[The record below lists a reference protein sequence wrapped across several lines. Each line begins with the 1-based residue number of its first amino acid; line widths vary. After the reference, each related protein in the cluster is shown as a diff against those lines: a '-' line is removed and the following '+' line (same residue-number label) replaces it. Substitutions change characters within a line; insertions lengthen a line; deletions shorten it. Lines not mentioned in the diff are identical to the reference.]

1 MLTIFPAAAFPRGK
15 EEHRLS
21 PVKSVYYK
29 EKMRPVLFSLIL
41 LSIGTSL
48 HAQTQEDAIKATI
61 QRLFTAMLHAD
72 SAGIAGCFAPGA
84 QLQSVTEDKAGNE
97 TVHTMPVTEFAS
109 HIAKLPA
116 NAADERIVFGSL
128 LLDGR
133 LASVWVPYRFYFK
146 GQFSHCGV
154 DSFQMVKFPDG
165 WKIQYLI
172 DTRRKDSCEEA
183 AAK

>member
-1 MLTIFPAAAFPRGK
+1 
-15 EEHRLS
+15 
-21 PVKSVYYK
+21 
-29 EKMRPVLFSLIL
+29 MRPVILCVIL
-41 LSIGTSL
+41 LTMATSL

-61 QRLFTAMLHAD
+61 QRLFTAMLNAD
-72 SAGIAGCFAPGA
+72 SAAVAGCFAPGA
-84 QLQSVTEDKAGNE
+84 QLQSVMENKAGNE
-97 TVHTMPVTEFAS
+97 TVHTMPISEFAS
-109 HIAKLPA
+109 HIAQLPA

-133 LASVWVPYRFYFK
+133 LASVWAPYRFFFK

-172 DTRRKDSCEEA
+172 DTRRKDNCEEA

>member
-1 MLTIFPAAAFPRGK
+1 
-15 EEHRLS
+15 
-21 PVKSVYYK
+21 
-29 EKMRPVLFSLIL
+29 MRPVILCVIL
-41 LSIGTSL
+41 LAMGASL

-61 QRLFTAMLHAD
+61 QQLFTAMLNAD
-72 SAGIAGCFAPGA
+72 SAAITRCFAPGA
-84 QLQSVTEDKAGNE
+84 QLQSIVEDKAGNE
-97 TVHTMPVTEFAS
+97 TVHTMPISEFAS

-133 LASVWVPYRFYFK
+133 LASVWVPYRFFFK

-172 DTRRKDSCEEA
+172 DTRRKDNCEEA

>member
-1 MLTIFPAAAFPRGK
+1 MR
-15 EEHRLS
+15 RL
-21 PVKSVYYK
+21 
-29 EKMRPVLFSLIL
+29 L
-41 LSIGTSL
+41 LSILLLGTGASL

-61 QRLFTAMLHAD
+61 RQLFTAMLNAD
-72 SAGIAGCFAPGA
+72 SAAIAGCFAPGA
-84 QLQSVTEDKAGNE
+84 QLQSVAEDKAGHE
-97 TVHTMPVTEFAS
+97 TVHTMPINEFAS

-172 DTRRKDSCEEA
+172 DTRRKDNCEEA